1 MAMSENY
8 IDVALLP
15 GETLD
20 GTYKI
25 FQVSGDSMHPGI
37 KPGALHENIKRKA
50 TSDRIELLPIAKRHA
65 YLPYIQALLV
75 TFLVANITNKSNKL
89 HHEND

>member
-1 MAMSENY
+1 MAMSEIY
-8 IDVALLP
+8 INVALLP
-15 GETLD
+15 G
-20 GTYKI
+20 GTVDEVYKI
-25 FQVSGDSMHPGI
+25 FQVLGDSMSSGI

-75 TFLVANITNKSNKL
+75 TFLSANITNKSNKL
-89 HHEND
+89 HHENN